1 MLLSILKK
9 TLPSLLL
16 LSIITEALADSAILD
31 LTGSNLII
39 SVSQYGGDQSL
50 DMTLNGNNHDIEV
63 MQKNT
68 GSHTATINLTND
80 GGAYE
85 LDLLQDSTSD
95 QTVTVNGTCSTA
107 AGCPLSI
114 TQQ

>member
-1 MLLSILKK
+1 
-9 TLPSLLL
+9 
-16 LSIITEALADSAILD
+16 
-31 LTGSNLII
+31 
-39 SVSQYGGDQSL
+39 
-50 DMTLNGNNHDIEV
+50 MTLNGNNHDVEV

-95 QTVTVNGTCSTA
+95 QTITVNGTCSTT

>member
-9 TLPSLLL
+9 TLPILLL
-16 LSIITEALADSAILD
+16 LSIKTEALADSAILD

>member
-9 TLPSLLL
+9 TLPILLL
-16 LSIITEALADSAILD
+16 LSIKTEALADSAILD

-50 DMTLNGNNHDIEV
+50 DMTLNGNNHDVEV

-95 QTVTVNGTCSTA
+95 QTITVNGTCSTT